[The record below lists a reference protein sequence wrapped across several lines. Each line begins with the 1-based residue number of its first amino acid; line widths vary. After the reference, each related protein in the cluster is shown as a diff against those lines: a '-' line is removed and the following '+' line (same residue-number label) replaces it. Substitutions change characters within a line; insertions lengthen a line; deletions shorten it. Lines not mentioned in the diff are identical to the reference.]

1 MPFSASSA
9 VPPGAACRNNS
20 ATSLQRFAPFRPSE
34 NKEYDM
40 SRRFRTILIIQ
51 LALYALGSG
60 VPAGAQQ
67 PAQSGP
73 ARPNKWVGT
82 WQGTL
87 SAGQGVRLALTI
99 RQDSTGA
106 LNGLMKNVD
115 QAGVE
120 ANAVIDVSGDTLR
133 FTIAGEHI
141 TYLGVVNALGDS
153 LRAARSPREFRCR

>member
-1 MPFSASSA
+1 
-9 VPPGAACRNNS
+9 
-20 ATSLQRFAPFRPSE
+20 
-34 NKEYDM
+34 M

-67 PAQSGP
+67 TAQSGP
-73 ARPNKWVGT
+73 ARPNRWVGT

-87 SAGQGVRLALTI
+87 AAGQGVRLALTI
-99 RQDSTGA
+99 RQDSAGA
-106 LNGLMKNVD
+106 LNGVMKNVD

-120 ANAVIDVSGDTLR
+120 ASAVIDVSGDTLR

-141 TYLGVVNALGDS
+141 TYVGVVNALGVAMGVPR
-153 LRAARSPREFRCR
+153 LAARHYLQIAS